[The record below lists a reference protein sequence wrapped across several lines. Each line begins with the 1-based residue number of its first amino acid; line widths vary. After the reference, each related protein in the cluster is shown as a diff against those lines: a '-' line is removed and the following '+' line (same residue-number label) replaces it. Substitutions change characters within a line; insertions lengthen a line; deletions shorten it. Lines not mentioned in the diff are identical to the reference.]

1 MSEGL
6 RKFALGLATLLFA
19 GGLVA
24 LWGSPGSGWAYW
36 ALATGGAL
44 LFFSSVSE
52 RRRAER
58 ATLDA
63 KQAALDAQQAT
74 RDAERAAVDAKERAR
89 VDAERLATALD
100 AAHLG
105 TWEWNI
111 ISNATFFSP
120 NIDAILWRA
129 PGGFERTFAAYI
141 ALVYPE
147 DRAGMEQAIQDVLK
161 AGSGSYTNQHRIVA
175 PDGSLHWMESK
186 GRLDSDEHGK
196 PFRLAGTLV
205 DISARLEADERN
217 AQLQEQLR
225 QAQKLEALGTLA
237 GGIAHDFNNILGA
250 IVAYTQLAQM
260 DNPDNAELQQ
270 QLSEVM
276 RASSRAT
283 SLVQQILSFGRRQRQ
298 ERQACSLSPVF
309 SNAVKLLRS
318 TLPATIVVREDIA
331 PNLPEVMADPIQI
344 HQVLMNLCTNASH
357 AMQGRGELRL
367 ELSRYRLAP
376 GAVSPHVELR
386 PGNYLRLAIS
396 DDGEGM
402 DEPVLSRIFEPFF
415 TTKAAGGGSGLGLA
429 VAHGI
434 VKEHDGTITVQ
445 SQVGKGTT
453 VSVYLPA
460 LAAAPA
466 FVDDALAGVPLG
478 HGEHV
483 LFVDDEGA
491 LCHAA
496 KHILTRLG
504 YQPHVFQDSEAAW
517 QAFQAE
523 PGTFDVLLTDLTMPQ
538 RTGMELAEDV
548 LRLRPDLPVILA
560 SGYSVTLT
568 SGMLEERGIRE
579 LLYKPLE
586 YGELAATLARVL
598 PQRLGQTA

>member
-1 MSEGL
+1 MSEGQ
-6 RKFALGLATLLFA
+6 RKHALWLAALLFA
-19 GGLVA
+19 AGLA
-24 LWGSPGSGWAYW
+24 GLASSPRAWWAF
-36 ALATGGAL
+36 ACLATGAAL
-44 LFFSSVSE
+44 SLMTSLSE
-52 RRRAER
+52 RRRA
-58 ATLDA
+58 
-63 KQAALDAQQAT
+63 QQAT
-74 RDAERAAVDAKERAR
+74 LAAEQVARDATRAALDAERAARDAKERAR

-100 AAHLG
+100 AANLG
-105 TWEWNI
+105 TWEWHI
-111 ISNATFFSP
+111 VSNATFFSP
-120 NIDAILWRA
+120 NIDAILCRT
-129 PGGFERTFAAYI
+129 PGSFERTFAAYM
-141 ALVYPE
+141 ALVYPD
-147 DRAGMEQAIQDVLK
+147 DRAGVEQAIQTVLK
-161 AGSGSYTNQHRIVA
+161 EGGGYISQHRIVA

-205 DISARLEADERN
+205 DISARLQADERN
-217 AQLQEQLR
+217 LQLQDQLR

-283 SLVQQILSFGRRQRQ
+283 NLVQQILSFGRRQRQ
-298 ERQACSLSPVF
+298 ERKACSLSAVF
-309 SNAVKLLRS
+309 SNAVTLLRS
-318 TLPATIVVREDIA
+318 TLPATIEIREDIA

-357 AMQGRGELRL
+357 AMHGRGQLRL
-367 ELSRYRLAP
+367 ALSRYRLATD
-376 GAVSPHVELR
+376 AASPHVELR
-386 PGNYLRLAIS
+386 PGSYLRLAIS

-415 TTKAAGGGSGLGLA
+415 TTKAAGGGSGLGLS

-434 VKEHDGTITVQ
+434 VKEHEGTITVH
-445 SQVGKGTT
+445 SELGKGTT
-453 VSVYLPA
+453 FTVYLPA
-460 LAAAPA
+460 LVPA
-466 FVDDALAGVPLG
+466 QALVDDALAGVTLG

-483 LFVDDEGA
+483 LFVDDESA
-491 LCHAA
+491 LCSAA

-523 PGTFDVLLTDLTMPQ
+523 PGKFDVLLTDLTMPQ
-538 RTGMELAEDV
+538 RTGLELADDV
-548 LRLRPDLPVILA
+548 LRLRPGLPVILA

-568 SGMLEERGIRE
+568 SNMLEERGIRE

-586 YGELAATLARVL
+586 YRALAATLQRVL